1 MSISGYASSM
11 SVAPGGRIG
20 FYLSSDTPGATTF
33 TIQRVGTGS
42 APTKNVAASV
52 ANQPVPAA
60 SPWEGYGWTQTFRFT
75 VPAAWP
81 TGLYSLFEAGGDP
94 GSPILRFVVLPSSPG
109 SGSTILL
116 RIAFLMEQAYNS
128 SGGKSLY
135 GFNSLPNYDESSRA
149 SQVSFDRP
157 GAVPSREVPLIQ
169 WLEAEGIP
177 VEYCACIDLHT
188 NPSLLSSYDCFVSA
202 GHDRSWT
209 KEMRD
214 HVEIFLANGGNLIVL
229 SGNTCYRQV
238 RLEQGNRMVVFYK
251 YAGHDPNGDNEYAT
265 VAFAEPPLNRPP
277 NSLIGAGFTFGAF
290 SGGPDPYTI
299 RFPSHWVFGGIQ
311 FPANQP
317 PQTNAFMGYETDAAP
332 FVDEPEGYPRV
343 TGEEGTPLSYVVLA
357 SADLRSW
364 GGKPGMATMGLLLR
378 NGTVFNGGSTEWI
391 SNLDPAT
398 GDPVLR
404 QVTRNVF
411 QRLKTTLVWDWENIG
426 HANSGKAL
434 TAVDNKL
441 FIATSQ
447 NLLWRRYPVGAEV
460 AWTQIGHANN
470 VIAMAATQ
478 DTLFCV
484 TADNTLWWRPP
495 VETNVNW
502 TAAGSGPTGG
512 TKALAGIA
520 GMLYAVDV
528 NGQMWRGAAVK
539 TGAVA
544 WAGFG
549 WTAVDATVNA
559 MCADADIL
567 FASTTDNRL
576 LRSDHDWIAE
586 SNGWAQI
593 HHCNFSVGLAV
604 IDKMLFVATS
614 QNRLWRLDLHGL
626 RQP

>member
-11 SVAPGGRIG
+11 SVAPGGQIR

-33 TIQRVGTGS
+33 TIQRVGTSS
-42 APTKNVAASV
+42 APSTNVTHSV
-52 ANQPVPAA
+52 ANQPPPAA
-60 SPWEGYGWTQTFRFT
+60 SPWEGYRWTQTFGFT
-75 VPAAWP
+75 VPPAWP
-81 TGLYSLFEAGGDP
+81 TGLYSLFKAGDP
-94 GSPILRFVVLPSSPG
+94 ANVILRFVVLPSSPG
-109 SGSTILL
+109 SGSKILL
-116 RIAFLMEQAYNS
+116 RIAFLTEQAYNPT
-128 SGGKSLY
+128 GGKSLY
-135 GFNSLPNYDESSRA
+135 GFNSQPNLDESSRA

-157 GAVPSREVPLIQ
+157 GAVPVREVPLIQ

-188 NPSLLSSYDCFVSA
+188 NPSLLSSYDCFVCS
-202 GHDRSWT
+202 GHDEYWT

-229 SGNTCYRQV
+229 SGNTCYRRV

-251 YAGHDPNGDNEYAT
+251 YAGHDPNLDNEYAT

-277 NSLIGAGFTFGAF
+277 NSLIGAGFTFGGFGGA
-290 SGGPDPYTI
+290 SGSYTI
-299 RFPSHWVFGGIQ
+299 RFPSHWVFAGIS
-311 FPANQP
+311 FPAGGP
-317 PQTNAFMGYETDAAP
+317 PQTSAFMSYETDAAP

-364 GGKPGMATMGLLLR
+364 SGKPGMATMGLLIR
-378 NGTVFNGGSTEWI
+378 NGTVFNGGSTEW
-391 SNLDPAT
+391 NQAMA
-398 GDPVLR
+398 DPVLG

-411 QRLKTTLVWDWENIG
+411 QRLKTRLVWDWEDIG

-441 FIATSQ
+441 FLATSL

-460 AWTQIGHANN
+460 VWTQIGHANN

-502 TAAGSGPTGG
+502 TVAGSGPAGG

-520 GMLYAVDV
+520 GMLYAVDL
-528 NGQMWRGAAVK
+528 NGTMWRGAAVK

-544 WAGFG
+544 WARFNAPT

-576 LRSDHDWIAE
+576 LRSDHDWIGE

-614 QNRLWRLDLHGL
+614 RNRLWRLDLHGL

>member
-11 SVAPGGRIG
+11 SVTPGGRIR

-42 APTKNVAASV
+42 APTKNVAVSV
-52 ANQPVPAA
+52 ANQSVPAA

-94 GSPILRFVVLPSSPG
+94 SSPILRFVVLPSSPG

-116 RIAFLMEQAYNS
+116 RIAFLTEQAYNS
-128 SGGKSLY
+128 TGGKSLY

-188 NPSLLSSYDCFVSA
+188 NPSLLSSYDCFVSS
-202 GHDRSWT
+202 GHDEYWT

-214 HVEIFLANGGNLIVL
+214 QVEIFLANGGNLIVL
-229 SGNTCYRQV
+229 SGNSWYRQV
-238 RLEQGNRMVVFYK
+238 RLERGNRMVVFYK

-317 PQTNAFMGYETDAAP
+317 PQTNAFMWYETDAAP

-378 NGTVFNGGSTEWI
+378 NGTVFNGGSIEWI
-391 SNLDPAT
+391 SNLDTAT

-411 QRLKTTLVWDWENIG
+411 QRLKTRLVWDWEDIG
-426 HANSGKAL
+426 NANLGKAL
-434 TAVDNKL
+434 TAVNNKL

-460 AWTQIGHANN
+460 VWTQIGHANN
-470 VIAMAATQ
+470 VIAMAGTQ

-502 TAAGSGPTGG
+502 TVAGSGPTGG

-544 WAGFG
+544 WARFG

-576 LRSDHDWIAE
+576 LRSDHDWIGE

>member
-1 MSISGYASSM
+1 
-11 SVAPGGRIG
+11 
-20 FYLSSDTPGATTF
+20 
-33 TIQRVGTGS
+33 
-42 APTKNVAASV
+42 
-52 ANQPVPAA
+52 
-60 SPWEGYGWTQTFRFT
+60 
-75 VPAAWP
+75 
-81 TGLYSLFEAGGDP
+81 LYSLFEAGGDP
-94 GSPILRFVVLPSSPG
+94 SSPILRFVVLPSTPG
-109 SGSTILL
+109 SGSKILL
-116 RIAFLMEQAYNS
+116 RIAFLTEQAYNAT
-128 SGGKSLY
+128 GGKSLY
-135 GFNSLPNYDESSRA
+135 AFNSLPSGLPDGDESSRA

-157 GAVPSREVPLIQ
+157 GAVPGREVELIQ
-169 WLEAEGIP
+169 WLEAEGIS

-188 NPSLLSSYDCFVSA
+188 NPSLLSSYDCFVCS
-202 GHDRSWT
+202 GHDEYWT

-238 RLEQGNRMVVFYK
+238 RLEQSNRIVVFYK
-251 YAGHDPNGDNEYAT
+251 YAGHDPNPDNEYAT

-277 NSLIGAGFTFGAF
+277 NSFIGAGFTFGAF
-290 SGGPDPYTI
+290 SGGPDSYTI
-299 RFPSHWVFGGIQ
+299 RFPSHWVFGGIS
-311 FPANQP
+311 FPAGNP
-317 PQTNAFMGYETDAAP
+317 PQTNAFMTYETDAAP

-364 GGKPGMATMGLLLR
+364 DGKPGMATMGLFLR
-378 NGTVFNGGSTEWI
+378 NGTVFNGGAIEWI
-391 SNLDPAT
+391 SNL
-398 GDPVLR
+398 GDPVLS

-411 QRLKTTLVWDWENIG
+411 QRLKTRLVWDWEDIG

-434 TAVDNKL
+434 TAADNKL

-447 NLLWRRYPVGAEV
+447 NLLWRRYPVGAEIV
-460 AWTQIGHANN
+460 WTQIGHANN

-502 TAAGSGPTGG
+502 TAVGTGPSGG

-539 TGAVA
+539 NGAVA
-544 WAGFG
+544 WAQFA

-576 LRSDHDWIAE
+576 LRSDHDFIGE
-586 SNGWAQI
+586 SRGWAQI
-593 HHCNFSVGLAV
+593 HHCNSSVGLAV

-614 QNRLWRLDLHGL
+614 LNRLWRLDLHGL